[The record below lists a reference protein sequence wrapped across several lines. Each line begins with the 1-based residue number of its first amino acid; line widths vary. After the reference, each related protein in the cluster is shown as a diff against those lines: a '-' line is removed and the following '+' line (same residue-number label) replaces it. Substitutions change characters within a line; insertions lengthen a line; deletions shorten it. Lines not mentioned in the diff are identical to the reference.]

1 MLVCALI
8 AFPQLGQLWLYWS
21 RHATP
26 EHARQH
32 ADRNASRCTISFNGG
47 LTASRHSPY
56 ERQKLGPTDPSVVLL
71 TDPSLRN
78 SLCVIKHQPKPYQ
91 FQPLA
96 VSGTQDC
103 GLFAFPPLGQ
113 LWLYWSR
120 HATPEHVLQRV
131 VWNANHCT
139 GTIDSGLADSLSRQS
154 PYERSHAEFG
164 SILPSAAIGLTQE
177 ESLEQQQQKQ
187 QQEHKA

>member
-103 GLFAFPPLGQ
+103 GLFACQPLGQ
-113 LWLYWSR
+113 HWPYWSR
-120 HATPEHVLQRV
+120 DVALPEHAREHV
-131 VWNANHCT
+131 VWNADRCT
-139 GTIDSGLADSLSRQS
+139 ETIDSGLADWLSRHS
-154 PYERSHAEFG
+154 PFEGSHAEFG
-164 SILPSAAIGLTQE
+164 SILPAAAMGLTQE

-187 QQEHKA
+187 